1 MRNYLI
7 QFIKLGLCFTIAYFV
22 SLFSMEYIVTNP
34 DENTML
40 IVFMVQC
47 VVLFWAS
54 FCIQMIGR
62 NDIIGNIITEIDN
75 EKHYTKI

>member
-22 SLFSMEYIVTNP
+22 SLFSMEYIITNP

-40 IVFMVQC
+40 IVFMAQC
-47 VVLFWAS
+47 VVLFWVS

-62 NDIIGNIITEIDN
+62 TNIMGLNGDR
-75 EKHYTKI
+75 